1 MLNGHKENE
10 TGITRFILLGL
21 GNNTE
26 LWPFLFLFF
35 LVIYLVTI
43 IGNLLIIVLVAN
55 DQQLHTPMYFF
66 LGNLSCLETFYS
78 STILPKMLS
87 NLLTGD
93 RTITVSG
100 CLSQYYFFGCCLATE
115 TFLLAAMSYDR
126 YLAICRPL
134 LYASVMNR
142 NLCFQL
148 ISGAWLNGLM
158 VNSIIVFLIAQF
170 SFCGP
175 NVIDHY
181 FCDLS
186 PLEKLTCSD
195 PGLLK
200 IIVFLLTFIF
210 TLAPFFL
217 TVSSY
222 VCIIAS
228 IIRIQSTTG
237 RQKVFSTCSSHLM
250 VVCLFYGTII
260 IVYMLPDTPTL
271 GQLNKIFSIF
281 YTILTPLANPLIY
294 TLRNKE
300 IHKAFRRIHGKLS
313 TFFGRSCLKTF
324 LLLY

>member
-1 MLNGHKENE
+1 MLYGHKENE

-26 LWPFLFLFF
+26 LWPFLFLLF
-35 LVIYLVTI
+35 LVIYLVII

-100 CLSQYYFFGCCLATE
+100 CLSQYYFFGCCVAIE

-134 LYASVMNR
+134 LYTSVMNR

-158 VNSIIVFLIAQF
+158 ANSIVVFLIAQF

-195 PGLLK
+195 PSLLK

-237 RQKVFSTCSSHLM
+237 RQKAFSTCSSHLM

-271 GQLNKIFSIF
+271 RQLNKIFSVF

-324 LLLY
+324 FLLY

>member
-1 MLNGHKENE
+1 MLAGEQGNE
-10 TGITRFILLGL
+10 TGITKFILLGL
-21 GNNTE
+21 GNHTE
-26 LWPFLFLFF
+26 LWPFLFLVF

-43 IGNLLIIVLVAN
+43 TGNILIIVLVAV
-55 DQQLHTPMYFF
+55 DQHLHTPMYFF
-66 LGNLSCLETFYS
+66 LRNLSCLEICYT

-100 CLSQYYFFGCCLATE
+100 CLCQYYFFGSCVGVE

-134 LYASVMNR
+134 FYASVMNR
-142 NLCFQL
+142 RLCFQL
-148 ISGAWLNGLM
+148 TAGAWLNGVM
-158 VNSIIVFLIAQF
+158 ANSIVIFLIAQF

-186 PLEKLTCSD
+186 PLEKLSCSD
-195 PGLLK
+195 PRLLK
-200 IIVFLLTFIF
+200 IIVFLLAFIS
-210 TLAPFFL
+210 TLAPFFM

-228 IIRIQSTTG
+228 IIRIQSSLG
-237 RQKVFSTCSSHLM
+237 RQKAFSTCSSHLM

-271 GQLNKIFSIF
+271 RQLNKIFSIF
-281 YTILTPLANPLIY
+281 YTVLTPLANPLIY

-300 IHKAFRRIHGKLS
+300 VHKALRRVLGKL
-313 TFFGRSCLKTF
+313 THFFGRGCLQTF
-324 LLLY
+324 LVLQ